1 MSNLVHLHLESKNT
15 MKSIKFFALAIG
27 AIALLPSVSLAD
39 NVNATSQSANLNS
52 TTFGSGNITVQD
64 VKQQAI
70 NLQNSIKG
78 CKTGTPCTTPIPNP
92 EPPCSSTPCT
102 TPVPTLE
109 TPCHT
114 GTPCAK

>member
-1 MSNLVHLHLESKNT
+1 

-39 NVNATSQSANLNS
+39 NVNATNQSANLNS
-52 TTFGSGNITVQD
+52 TTFGSSNVTVQD

-78 CKTGTPCTTPIPNP
+78 CKTGTPCATPDPT
-92 EPPCSSTPCT
+92 PPKSPCDSTPCS
-102 TPVPTLE
+102 TPHPTPE
-109 TPCHT
+109 TPCQY
-114 GTPCAK
+114 GTPCAN